1 MTRQSF
7 IKEKISFLK
16 KWILGSSPR
25 MTAKGLVT
33 TPRMTAKGQMP
44 VVAKAR
50 LFSYLTIAF
59 LAGFALFSTN
69 AWAQIIATGTQGT
82 CVENGCP
89 DGQSCWV
96 CVSGAEIIKDNPAF
110 AHYQCAA
117 QPPTYG
123 DMICTL
129 SATTF
134 LKKFDPNVSSQDIA
148 RADAGQLGSDIYV
161 QGEEYERSDYYHEP
175 NVNITANTEIAEFIK
190 NNLAQS
196 KNQGKITGL
205 KDTLKKRYDEL
216 FQKTDDVKE
225 RFNAL
230 LGQIEEGYT
239 CNRDLVSELKTTSA
253 RLILGKGYSWVA
265 HTEEVLSTC
274 SQDIPDT
281 LRGDILNLAAD
292 LERSVGDYKAIESM
306 QHSNATIYEYCVK
319 KDKDSENCSKTIE
332 FIVNDDFSSITSIS
346 GVTRGCEPLPFK
358 LYEARSCL
366 FCPLFKT
373 IFNTIQ
379 VASTASFAKLG
390 TPMAKLILIGLAIWI
405 ALMVLQNVSA
415 MTRQDPFEFIT
426 KLLRAS
432 FKVIIA
438 YFLLKDP
445 VIIYHYII
453 GPLLKTGFEFGGA
466 FLNRTQDLIGNCS
479 KATAF
484 TSTTGGVFPAYLQ
497 KYLLCFI
504 EAVQFEI
511 ATSQAIGSSLM
522 CVSRNAALSNLG
534 PIARVMPDFS
544 MMLQG
549 ALIYIISLILS
560 LAYAFYLVDA
570 TIQLG
575 IFGMVLPFIILC
587 MPFKVTNSYFKTG
600 VGVFMNS
607 WFVYVFMGIVVNI
620 IMQLIGQSLTGGK
633 GGLTA
638 VEDAINGNEVRV
650 LQDLLGIGFA
660 GFLVLLA
667 CCIFGVKLMMK
678 VTDLADQFSGGGL
691 NLGIGSKVGALGAQ
705 AATGA
710 AKGAV
715 NIGKSAVKGATNLK
729 VWKGKDGKYSS
740 LNDGLSAAGNG
751 IARGTTSAIRGV
763 THAVFHPQKSLRAVG
778 NFLGKMRG
786 KERRGASE

>member
-33 TPRMTAKGQMP
+33 TPRMTAKGLVTTPRMTAKGQMP
-44 VVAKAR
+44 VVAKAK

-69 AWAQIIATGTQGT
+69 AWADDGNCSLRCWKST
-82 CVENGCP
+82 CLG
-89 DGQSCWV
+89 
-96 CVSGAEIIKDNPAF
+96 SGDSAAIKED
-110 AHYQCAA
+110 YQCAA
-117 QPPTYG
+117 SKPNYTSNCTVSEVAVSECGKSGTLTTQNGGIVQTTPTENPVY
-123 DMICTL
+123 T
-129 SATTF
+129 
-134 LKKFDPNVSSQDIA
+134 
-148 RADAGQLGSDIYV
+148 
-161 QGEEYERSDYYHEP
+161 HEP
-175 NVNITANTEIAEFIK
+175 NVNITAQTEIAEFIK

-196 KNQGKITGL
+196 KNQGKITAL
-205 KDTLKKRYDEL
+205 QDTLKKRYDEL
-216 FQKTDDVKE
+216 YERTDELKE
-225 RFNAL
+225 DYNKE
-230 LGQIEEGYT
+230 LGKIGEKYN
-239 CNRDLVSELKTTSA
+239 CNQDWVSELKTKSA
-253 RLILGKGYSWVA
+253 RVLLGKGYSWVA

-274 SQDIPDT
+274 SQDMPDT
-281 LRGDILNLAAD
+281 LRRDILNLAAD
-292 LERSVGDYKAIESM
+292 LERSVGDYKNIERL
-306 QHSNATIYEYCVK
+306 QHSNATIYEYRQCHK
-319 KDKDSENCSKTIE
+319 NKEGKETCSVIE

-379 VASTASFAKLG
+379 VASTTSFAKLG

-453 GPLLKTGFEFGGA
+453 GPLLKAGFEFGGA
-466 FLNRTQDLIGNCS
+466 FLNNTKDIIGNCS
-479 KATAF
+479 KTTTF

-504 EAVQFEI
+504 EAVQFEL

-534 PIARVMPDFS
+534 PIARVMPDFN

-575 IFGMVLPFIILC
+575 IFGIVLPFIILC

-715 NIGKSAVKGATNLK
+715 NMGKSAVKGAANLK
-729 VWKGKDGKYSS
+729 VWKDKDGKYRS

-751 IARGTTSAIRGV
+751 IARGATNAVRGV